1 MSYDNMPLQF
11 CLWTENV
18 SGCKHNEHEPKH
30 YDKCP
35 DCGKA
40 IHVVP
45 KLKPET
51 RKAIRRNLQGF
62 LDTCDNADLV
72 ELEL

>member
-1 MSYDNMPLQF
+1 MTALNF

-18 SGCKHNEHEPKH
+18 SGCKRNT
-30 YDKCP
+30 YDRHDISACP
-35 DCGKA
+35 DCGKP
-40 IHVVP
+40 VYFVP

-62 LDTCDNADLV
+62 LDTCENADLI
-72 ELEL
+72 EL